1 MDRDDRAWAGL
12 AALTLIW
19 SVTSLG
25 SGGTALIPLL
35 LSAIA
40 AACAVHR
47 PSRARVMEW
56 ISRRPAGA
64 ALRSGL
70 ILIGALMLVQM
81 LPFELAL
88 LMAGDVLTYLEAAT
102 VVGLIAGQTRLRPAF
117 AVALRPVASALLRL
131 PRPIR
136 AAARRLRL
144 ARTARRW
151 SSPTDGDAPA
161 WAAFA

>member
-12 AALTLIW
+12 AALALIW
-19 SVTSLG
+19 SVTSLAF
-25 SGGTALIPLL
+25 GGTALIPLL

-56 ISRRPAGA
+56 VSRRPSGA
-64 ALRSGL
+64 TLRSGL
-70 ILIGALMLVQM
+70 ILIGALMLIQM

-102 VVGLIAGQTRLRPAF
+102 AVGLIAARTRLRPALA
-117 AVALRPVASALLRL
+117 AVLRPVASGLLRL
-131 PRPIR
+131 ARPVR
-136 AAARRLRL
+136 AAARRVRL
-144 ARTARRW
+144 ARPARPG
-151 SSPTDGDAPA
+151 SPPTDGDAPA
-161 WAAFA
+161 WTFA